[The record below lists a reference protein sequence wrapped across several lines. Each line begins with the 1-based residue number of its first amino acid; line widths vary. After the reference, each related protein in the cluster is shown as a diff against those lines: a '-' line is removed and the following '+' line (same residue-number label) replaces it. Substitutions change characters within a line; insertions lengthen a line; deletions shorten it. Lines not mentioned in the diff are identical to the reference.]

1 MLLLG
6 GSQGQLSQVGTSCCT
21 GGATAMLGGRRLRRC
36 LSQHSTHW
44 ACLHSVVMSLKT
56 KLDVCPE
63 SSSGAGTHSPVWE
76 AGVVLVYLA
85 LEAFLRR
92 PGGSVPRAP
101 QLGTAEAGGAVLCR
115 LRRNHPAL
123 L

>member
-1 MLLLG
+1 
-6 GSQGQLSQVGTSCCT
+6 
-21 GGATAMLGGRRLRRC
+21 
-36 LSQHSTHW
+36 
-44 ACLHSVVMSLKT
+44 MSLKT

-92 PGGSVPRAP
+92 PGGPVPGHP
-101 QLGTAEAGGAVLCR
+101 QLGTHRGRRGCALQAQEKPPRSAVGPWLTGVFSSFPESARGAVLCS
-115 LRRNHPAL
+115 
-123 L
+123 